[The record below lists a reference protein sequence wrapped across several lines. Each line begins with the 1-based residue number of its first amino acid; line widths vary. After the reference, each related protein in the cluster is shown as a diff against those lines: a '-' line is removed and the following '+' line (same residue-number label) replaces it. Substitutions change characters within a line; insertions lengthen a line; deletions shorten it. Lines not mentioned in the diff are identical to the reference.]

1 MFNKFYFMFKEKS
14 MRAVYR
20 NPKELASK
28 IKDLVDTYLE
38 DMITEE
44 KFEETII
51 AILKEQSNI
60 CSFFIKF

>member
-38 DMITEE
+38 DMIY
-44 KFEETII
+44 
-51 AILKEQSNI
+51 AI
-60 CSFFIKF
+60 